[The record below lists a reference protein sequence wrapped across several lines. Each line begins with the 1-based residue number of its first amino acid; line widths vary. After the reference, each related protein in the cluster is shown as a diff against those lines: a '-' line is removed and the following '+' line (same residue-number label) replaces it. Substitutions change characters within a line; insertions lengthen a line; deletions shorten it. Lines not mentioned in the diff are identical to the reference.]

1 MNSPRIAQQAPATR
15 SSPAS
20 VGLRIINS
28 LHEHASQRPEAIAI
42 IAGSID
48 RPGEDVAT
56 SYQQLAARVS
66 SRALWLQMQHCQT
79 LAFQLDNGLEWV
91 ITDLAGLQA
100 GVDIV
105 PIPSFFSQQQ
115 ITHVLDDAQADL
127 FLTDQPKALSGVS
140 DRPSRSQWQA
150 PLMPLEDASITVWQ
164 RKARLTTR
172 RRQPLKLTYTSGST
186 GTPRGVCL
194 AFQTIDAVA
203 SSINSAMAPLSIER
217 HLCLLPLATLLENIA
232 GLYAPMI
239 RGATVQAPSLWT
251 IGLTG
256 ARLDFDKFC
265 ATLNSSQADSIII
278 VPQLLT
284 ALVTLAE
291 FGLLQTASLKMIA
304 VGGGRVSEHLLTR
317 ANKLGL
323 PVYQGY
329 GLSECASVLT
339 LNLPDANRPGSVGR
353 ALPHAELRINKDGE
367 IEARGSN
374 MRGYLDADALVVD
387 DVTENIEEQ
396 WYATG
401 DLGRIDAD
409 GFVFVT
415 GRIKHVFITSLGRN
429 VSPEWVE
436 SSLTQH
442 PAIAQALVTGEGRD
456 HNLALIWTGFA
467 QTPEELDRLVA
478 LANAE
483 LPDYARSHAHIV
495 MDTAL
500 PPELIT
506 ANGRLKRQLALT
518 QFQHVINNHYINEHD
533 FNEHDFNEH
542 DINNH
547 NEPIT
552 DITLRTT
559 RGTTPRTTR

>member
-1 MNSPRIAQQAPATR
+1 MNSPSVAQQAPPT
-15 SSPAS
+15 STSTSPGSAS
-20 VGLRIINS
+20 LRIIHS
-28 LHEHASQRPEAIAI
+28 LYEHARQRPEGTAI
-42 IAGSID
+42 ITGSMD
-48 RPGEDVAT
+48 RLTGEDVAT
-56 SYQQLAARVS
+56 SYRQLAARVS
-66 SRALWLQMQHCQT
+66 SRVLWLQMQHCQT

-105 PIPSFFSQQQ
+105 PIPSFFSHQQ
-115 ITHVLDDAQADL
+115 IAHVLEDAQADL
-127 FLTDQPKALSGVS
+127 FLTDQPNALGGVS
-140 DRPSRSQWQA
+140 DSPSSSQWQTQLI
-150 PLMPLEDASITVWQ
+150 PLADASITVWQ
-164 RKARLTTR
+164 RQARLTR
-172 RRQPLKLTYTSGST
+172 QRQRQPMKLTYTSGST

-194 AFQTIDAVA
+194 TFETIDAVA

-232 GLYAPMI
+232 GLYAPII
-239 RGATVQAPSLWT
+239 RGVTVQVPSLGT

-256 ARLDFDKFC
+256 ASLDVDKFC
-265 ATLNSSQADSIII
+265 ATVNRSQADSIIT

-291 FGLLQTASLKMIA
+291 FGMLQTASLKMIA

-339 LNLPDANRPGSVGR
+339 LNLPAANRPGSVGR
-353 ALPHAELRINKDGE
+353 ALPHAELRINEGGE

-374 MRGYLDADALVVD
+374 MLGYLDADALVVD
-387 DVTENIEEQ
+387 GDDDENVTENIQKQ

-401 DLGRIDAD
+401 DLGHIDAD

-429 VSPEWVE
+429 VNPEWVE

-456 HNLALIWTGFA
+456 HNLALIWTRFV
-467 QTPEELDRLVA
+467 QTPEELKQLVE

-500 PPELIT
+500 APDLIT
-506 ANGRLKRQLALT
+506 PNGRLKRQLALT
-518 QFQHVINNHYINEHD
+518 QFQHVINEHYINEHD
-533 FNEHDFNEH
+533 ISD
-542 DINNH
+542 H
-547 NEPIT
+547 NEST
-552 DITLRTT
+552 ADITR
-559 RGTTPRTTR
+559 

>member
-1 MNSPRIAQQAPATR
+1 MNSPSVAQQAPPT
-15 SSPAS
+15 STSPGSAS
-20 VGLRIINS
+20 LGRVINS
-28 LHEHASQRPEAIAI
+28 LHEHARQRPEATAI
-42 IAGSID
+42 ITGSID
-48 RPGEDVAT
+48 RLTGEDVAT
-56 SYQQLAARVS
+56 SYRQLAARVS
-66 SRALWLQMQHCQT
+66 SRAQWLQMQHCQT

-115 ITHVLDDAQADL
+115 IAHVLDDAQADL
-127 FLTDQPKALSGVS
+127 FLTDQSNALDRVS
-140 DRPSRSQWQA
+140 DSPSSSQWQTQ
-150 PLMPLEDASITVWQ
+150 LMPLADASISVWQ
-164 RKARLTTR
+164 RQARLTRLTR
-172 RRQPLKLTYTSGST
+172 QRRQMKLTYTSGST

-194 AFQTIDAVA
+194 AFETIDAVA
-203 SSINSAMAPLSIER
+203 SSIVSAMAPLNIER

-239 RGATVQAPSLWT
+239 RGVTVQVPSLGT

-256 ARLDFDKFC
+256 TSLDVDKFC
-265 ATLNSSQADSIII
+265 ATVNSSQADSIII

-291 FGLLQTASLKMIA
+291 FGMLQTASLKMIA

-323 PVYQGY
+323 PVYEGY
-329 GLSECASVLT
+329 GLSECASVVT

-353 ALPHAELRINKDGE
+353 ALPHAELRINEGGE

-374 MRGYLDADALVVD
+374 MLGYLDADALVVD
-387 DVTENIEEQ
+387 GDESVTENIQQQ

-401 DLGRIDAD
+401 DLGHIDVD

-415 GRIKHVFITSLGRN
+415 GRIKNVFITSLGRN
-429 VSPEWVE
+429 VNPEWVE

-456 HNLALIWTGFA
+456 HNLALIWTRFA
-467 QTPEELDRLVA
+467 QTKEELDQLVE

-483 LPDYARSHAHIV
+483 LPDYARSHAHVV
-495 MDTAL
+495 MDTGLAPDL
-500 PPELIT
+500 LTP
-506 ANGRLKRQLALT
+506 NGRLKRQLALT
-518 QFQHVINNHYINEHD
+518 QFQHVINEHY
-533 FNEHDFNEH
+533 
-542 DINNH
+542 NNH
-547 NEPIT
+547 HNESTT
-552 DITLRTT
+552 DITL
-559 RGTTPRTTR
+559 